1 VATGRRF
8 ALLTAVVLLIATVP
22 ASTAAGHP
30 PKPTAPNAALRDG
43 CQRSDFGIGFDTS
56 PEWVYVYRNPAI
68 RMAQG
73 IVRIVHA
80 SLADSILE
88 HRSFDFNANLVPD
101 PRFRYLIAGS
111 PSTQSN
117 NYAPDEGE
125 SRGRLH
131 FEWESATLPFFAWP
145 NDGDRLSLWGSWIWD
160 CGHWQS
166 TSNNTGGTTTGEH
179 SELHP
184 LSAIVVTRRASYLS
198 PTGEAETDVFISNE
212 GDGAH
217 AVEQC
222 ALKHHP
228 ITGGPFPEYDSG
240 FEPCTR
246 KTANRIQP
254 LAPSYSFFVPAPPK
268 PSPTAVLRY
277 RVVSRVAGNSGTQ
290 RVRIGANGLTVT
302 VKVPNSR
309 HFVHYGKSFFVS
321 WSAPPAQ
328 RPLALNITFGSLLI
342 HHADPNP
349 AGPDPSG
356 AHWALYL
363 DVNGYWQ
370 LLNLWAPQLSTH
382 VHDGERIALNRTIRV
397 YVPAGTP
404 LWLLV
409 QGRECDE
416 PAGKTLF
423 GVYANL
429 LYPCPANR
437 DEQNPNILALFA
449 NDDPGTILRIYHP
462 ATAAVGQHVASA
474 AATVNFPGSGPT
486 TFGDGVQGQNGYQ
499 LSFTVRRVH
508 AASTRRARPRAPAFT
523 G

>member
-1 VATGRRF
+1 
-8 ALLTAVVLLIATVP
+8 
-22 ASTAAGHP
+22 
-30 PKPTAPNAALRDG
+30 
-43 CQRSDFGIGFDTS
+43 
-56 PEWVYVYRNPAI
+56 
-68 RMAQG
+68 
-73 IVRIVHA
+73 
-80 SLADSILE
+80 
-88 HRSFDFNANLVPD
+88 
-101 PRFRYLIAGS
+101 
-111 PSTQSN
+111 
-117 NYAPDEGE
+117 
-125 SRGRLH
+125 
-131 FEWESATLPFFAWP
+131 
-145 NDGDRLSLWGSWIWD
+145 
-160 CGHWQS
+160 
-166 TSNNTGGTTTGEH
+166 
-179 SELHP
+179 
-184 LSAIVVTRRASYLS
+184 
-198 PTGEAETDVFISNE
+198 
-212 GDGAH
+212 
-217 AVEQC
+217 
-222 ALKHHP
+222 
-228 ITGGPFPEYDSG
+228 
-240 FEPCTR
+240 
-246 KTANRIQP
+246 
-254 LAPSYSFFVPAPPK
+254 
-268 PSPTAVLRY
+268 
-277 RVVSRVAGNSGTQ
+277 VVSRVAGNSGTQ